1 MSNNKLDAFFDK
13 LVEALIIDLAFYIP
27 SDIILTGVLEELEGS
42 IPENYL
48 NELTVLDPMGFS
60 EFEINEFNT
69 RLIKKKN
76 QLEKNIFK
84 LLERKTTLEAF
95 DFEFILNKYFKQLEF
110 YLAITNW
117 LRINL
122 RNYNKE
128 IIKLT
133 TIGSFEIQYEI
144 YNSHFNDLLIRFQRD
159 LDFSLKEEFTISEL
173 LKNYFPEMMTRYQM
187 ISVKENDTSEIQNKA
202 DIKSQNLEPTTKIE
216 LGDLKKTVASS
227 EPKMKKQKLVID
239 DHEVE
244 LFLLET
250 VFNITSVE

>member
-144 YNSHFNDLLIRFQRD
+144 YNSHFNDLLIRFQKDSKSPRAFH
-159 LDFSLKEEFTISEL
+159 FSWTGRGI
-173 LKNYFPEMMTRYQM
+173 Q
-187 ISVKENDTSEIQNKA
+187 VDTAPRQVW
-202 DIKSQNLEPTTKIE
+202 T
-216 LGDLKKTVASS
+216 
-227 EPKMKKQKLVID
+227 
-239 DHEVE
+239 
-244 LFLLET
+244 F
-250 VFNITSVE
+250 